1 MKNNTSKILGVI
13 PARYNSFRLPG
24 KPLKLIGEKSMIQHV
39 YEKACQSL
47 QNVVVATDDKR
58 ILKCVESFKG
68 NVVLTKNSHQNGTS
82 RCLEALNNWSNKTK
96 LEYDYVINIQGDEP
110 LLHEDHLNKLIKC
123 FDDSSTDF
131 ATVALEINSQNYPK
145 KEKVFLVKDVNDYA
159 LYFSRNIIPY
169 QKNYQ
174 IENAELKG
182 KFYQHI
188 GIYGYQKDT
197 LKKFCSMNPSFLEK
211 SENLEQLRWLENGG
225 KIKVVV
231 TNYLSHPVDTVD
243 DLKNVRK
250 IYEKKHQ
257 L

>member
-96 LEYDYVINIQGDEP
+96 LEYD
-110 LLHEDHLNKLIKC
+110 
-123 FDDSSTDF
+123 
-131 ATVALEINSQNYPK
+131 
-145 KEKVFLVKDVNDYA
+145 
-159 LYFSRNIIPY
+159 
-169 QKNYQ
+169 
-174 IENAELKG
+174 
-182 KFYQHI
+182 
-188 GIYGYQKDT
+188 
-197 LKKFCSMNPSFLEK
+197 
-211 SENLEQLRWLENGG
+211 
-225 KIKVVV
+225 
-231 TNYLSHPVDTVD
+231 
-243 DLKNVRK
+243 
-250 IYEKKHQ
+250 
-257 L
+257 